1 MDFNEFY
8 KKYDFSD
15 NLFHRI
21 AGISG
26 ECVKAMR
33 EGKNVRP
40 KTRKRIEAVMQ
51 CVIDNDLHFPRVI
64 PGREI
69 GWMCGDDRI
78 GIEKKKEQERIT
90 NLVRDY
96 LSEQGL

>member
-40 KTRKRIEAVMQ
+40 KTRKRIEAVSNALLTTICIFQ
-51 CVIDNDLHFPRVI
+51 ESFL
-64 PGREI
+64 E
-69 GWMCGDDRI
+69 
-78 GIEKKKEQERIT
+78 EKLDGCAVMI
-90 NLVRDY
+90 V
-96 LSEQGL
+96 